1 MNTANPISN
10 WFAGILAFLLPV
22 LLLGCSTAP
31 VPKPQEVA
39 MQPQQQAATRKPVN
53 APISSSG
60 SSLEAHR
67 EGKVP
72 ASGPLKDIYFDFD
85 RYDLSAGA
93 RDILKANAERLKGKA
108 TAQVEIEGHCDERG
122 TGEYNL
128 ALGAKRAQTA
138 KDYLV
143 TLGVAETR
151 INTTSYGKELP
162 VCTEHSEECWQ
173 KNRHDRFV
181 VKNAPAA
188 AGVF

>member
-1 MNTANPISN
+1 MTYASN
-10 WFAGILAFLLPV
+10 GNAINVFGFFLV
-22 LLLGCSTAP
+22 SLLVGCSTTSA
-31 VPKPQEVA
+31 PKPPEAA
-39 MQPQQQAATRKPVN
+39 MQPQPQAVTRKPVN
-53 APISSSG
+53 ATTSSSG

-85 RYDLSAGA
+85 QYDLSAGA
-93 RDILKANAERLKGKA
+93 RDILNASSEWLKGKA
-108 TAQVEIEGHCDERG
+108 TAKVAIEGHCDERG

-128 ALGAKRAQTA
+128 ALGAKRAQAA

-143 TLGVAETR
+143 ILGIAEAR
-151 INTTSYGKELP
+151 ITTTSYGKELP
-162 VCTEHSEECWQ
+162 VCAEHGEECWQ

-181 VKNAPAA
+181 VKNARAA